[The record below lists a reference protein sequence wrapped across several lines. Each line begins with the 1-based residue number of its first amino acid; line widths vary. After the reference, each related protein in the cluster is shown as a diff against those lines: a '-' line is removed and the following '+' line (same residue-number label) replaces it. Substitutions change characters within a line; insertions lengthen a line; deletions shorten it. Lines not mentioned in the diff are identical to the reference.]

1 MSHARH
7 SNPIALFREQ
17 IDAIDANIIDLLE
30 SRLQL
35 TEKIGEAKRTRD
47 LPIQD
52 CGREEQILSLI
63 RNRVSHS
70 SAKIAIEAIYKE
82 VFNQCRKNQRVNAS
96 TTTRGAGQFPTVAV
110 IGLGLI
116 GGALARQIR
125 SRLPETKIVAFDSS
139 GIPDDALAEG
149 VIDEHRDDL
158 LDAALECSL
167 VILAATPEA
176 NVDNLFRLAPILER
190 GQLIIDVTST
200 KETICAVASKLPMKA
215 DFIGGHPMFG
225 SEKSGYNNSK
235 DVSVDEKSFLLTPT
249 PHSSETSV
257 KRLSN
262 WISSIGLTPQIT
274 EAETHDTCL
283 AITSHLVQLLMIA
296 LGNSLHNDDDD
307 IETITKKATLS
318 GPSFRGLTRLMAS
331 PSKMWIE
338 ILQLNK
344 SHVLN
349 AIDRFQSELNDL
361 RVSIANNDENRID
374 LQFETASRIHSA
386 LSQQE

>member
-17 IDAIDANIIDLLE
+17 IDTIDANMIDLLE
-30 SRLQL
+30 GRLRL
-35 TEKIGEAKRTRD
+35 AEKIGDAKRSRD

-52 CGREEQILSLI
+52 CTREEQILSLI
-63 RNRVSHS
+63 RKRVQHS
-70 SAKIAIEAIYKE
+70 SAKTAIEAIYKE
-82 VFNQCRKNQRVNAS
+82 VFNQCRKNQRVNAPAITS
-96 TTTRGAGQFPTVAV
+96 GVGQFSTVAFV
-110 IGLGLI
+110 GLGLI

-125 SRLPETKIVAFDSS
+125 SRLPETKIVAYDSN
-139 GIPDDALAEG
+139 GVPDNAIAEG
-149 VIDEHRDDL
+149 VIDELRDDL

-176 NVDNLFRLAPILER
+176 NVDNLLRLAPVLER

-225 SEKSGYNNSK
+225 SEKSGYKNSK

-296 LGNSLHNDDDD
+296 LGNSLHSDDDD
-307 IETITKKATLS
+307 IETIAKRATLS
-318 GPSFRGLTRLMAS
+318 GPSFRGLSRLMAS

-344 SHVLN
+344 RHVLN
-349 AIDRFQSELNDL
+349 AIDRFQSELYDL
-361 RVSIANNDENRID
+361 RVAIANNDEKSIE
-374 LQFETASRIHSA
+374 LQFETASRIHRA
-386 LSQQE
+386 LSK